1 MQFKHIYDVKF
12 IKKIIP
18 NDRLGFC
25 GSNDVN
31 FITIGLVE
39 VFLNCIKKL
48 LLLFGLAY
56 KPAYFEASFLH
67 LLSLKC
73 NLNTL
78 IV

>member
-1 MQFKHIYDVKF
+1 MQFKYTYDVKF

-18 NDRLGFC
+18 NYRLGFC
-25 GSNDVN
+25 GSVVVN

-56 KPAYFEASFLH
+56 EPPYFEASFLH
-67 LLSLKC
+67 LLSFKC
-73 NLNTL
+73 NLNTFMM
-78 IV
+78 